1 LTDQESPSDDPVDRM
16 ERAMSLATGLDVRLL
31 ESKKKMVSGIYLR
44 NAWYVAAWSDDLSDG
59 QLLAR
64 TILKQPVVLYRK
76 SDGSVAALEDR
87 CPHRFAPL
95 HMGKIVRGDRVQ
107 CPYHGLEF
115 DGSGACVL
123 NPHGTKNIPSR
134 ARVRSYPVIE
144 KHKAIWIWTGERP
157 PDASKV
163 PDFSVLD
170 NIPEMHAT
178 KRDGITIRAN
188 YELIIDNLLDLSHTS
203 YLHEGILGNQE
214 TVESEIGVEQ
224 DGDDVVVSRHASSAT
239 APGLFAILMPSNRGR
254 VDKFTRMR
262 WMPPSN
268 LRLVT
273 GICMPKAAPESGT
286 GYHAIHMLTPETDRT
301 THYFFTAVRFNVLTA
316 DDALNAQ
323 IRDRISTMRRFAF
336 EEQDAPVIEAQ
347 QKIIDASETEVDPVI
362 LAIDVGPV
370 RYKQILQKLIRAEQS
385 QSSNEAMP
393 KNDGDDHR
401 RG

>member
-1 LTDQESPSDDPVDRM
+1 M
-16 ERAMSLATGLDVRLL
+16 MGLNAELL
-31 ESKKKMVSGIYLR
+31 DSKKKMVSGTYLR
-44 NAWYVAAWSDDLSDG
+44 HGWYVAAWSDDLADG
-59 QLLAR
+59 QLLGR
-64 TILKQPVVLYRK
+64 TILKQPIVFYRK
-76 SDGSVAALEDR
+76 SDGKVAALQDR

-95 HMGKIVRGDRVQ
+95 HMGKVIHGDRVQ

-115 DGSGACVL
+115 DASGACVH
-123 NPHGTKNIPSR
+123 NPHGSRNIPSR

-144 KHKAIWIWTGERP
+144 KHKAIWIWMGERP
-157 PDASKV
+157 ADASKV
-163 PDFSVLD
+163 PDFSMLD
-170 NIPEMHAT
+170 NVPQLHST
-178 KRDGITIRAN
+178 KRDRITIRAN

-214 TVESEIGVEQ
+214 TVESEIAVEQ
-224 DGDDVVVSRHASSAT
+224 EGDDVIVSRHAHDAT
-239 APGLFAILMPSNRGR
+239 APGLFAILMPSTPGR

-273 GICMPKAAPESGT
+273 GICWPKAIPESGT

-323 IRDRISTMRRFAF
+323 IQEKISTTRRFAF

-347 QKIIDASETEVDPVI
+347 QEIIDAAETSVDPVI

-370 RYKQILQKLIRAEQS
+370 RYKKILQKLIRAEQPRC
-385 QSSNEAMP
+385 QTTE
-393 KNDGDDHR
+393 DGR
-401 RG
+401 QRTE

>member
-1 LTDQESPSDDPVDRM
+1 MIQRKPDGAHT
-16 ERAMSLATGLDVRLL
+16 MSLATAPDVELV
-31 ESKKKMVSGIYLR
+31 ESKRKMVSGTYLR
-44 NAWYVAAWSDDLSDG
+44 NAWYVAAWSDALGDG

-76 SDGSVAALEDR
+76 SDGSIAALDDR

-144 KHKAIWIWTGERP
+144 KHKAIWIWMGDRP
-157 PDASKV
+157 PEVSKV

-170 NIPEMHAT
+170 NVPEMHAT

-214 TVESEIGVEQ
+214 TVESEICVEL
-224 DGDDVVVSRHASSAT
+224 DGEDVVVSRHASNAT
-239 APGLFAILMPSNRGR
+239 APGLFAILMPLKPAR

-323 IRDRISTMRRFAF
+323 IQDKISTTRRFAF

-347 QKIIDASETEVDPVI
+347 QRIIDASQTAVDPVI
-362 LAIDVGPV
+362 LAIDLGPV
-370 RYKQILQKLIRAEQS
+370 RYKQILQQLIRGEQ
-385 QSSNEAMP
+385 P
-393 KNDGDDHR
+393 H
-401 RG
+401 